1 MRFFELIAIAT
12 LLAVFSFSILS
23 TTAHAQLGEVAGEP
37 TFYVNI
43 SGTYS
48 YNYTFINEGAAPI
61 PFKTII
67 TNFKTTA
74 KNATEPTVTA
84 YPMSGTIPPNS
95 QIKVR
100 VNVYLPAKNNTPGMK
115 WQGVLEVVVNS
126 TSSSTGGA
134 VIDEGVAKIV
144 TIVATAPKPNYTVE
158 ILVILAIA
166 VIAIVIAAFT
176 YMKRPGKAAK
186 GRSQVPAVKAR
197 AAVKRPSSASRK
209 KALKRG
215 TRKKKRPRTATKGRK
230 KGTRKKRKGSKR
242 RK

>member
-12 LLAVFSFSILS
+12 LLAIFSFSVLS

-48 YNYTFINEGAAPI
+48 YNYTFINQGSTPI
-61 PFKTII
+61 PFKVII
-67 TNFKTTA
+67 TNFRTTA
-74 KNATEPTVTA
+74 KNATEPIVTA
-84 YPMSGTIPPNS
+84 SPMSGTIPPNS

-100 VNVYLPAKNNTPGMK
+100 TNVYLPAKNNTPGMR

-144 TIVATAPKPNYTVE
+144 TIVATAPKPNYIVE
-158 ILVILAIA
+158 ILITLAIA
-166 VIAIVIAAFT
+166 IIVVGVAALA
-176 YMKRPGKAAK
+176 YIRKSKKPAK
-186 GRSQVPAVKAR
+186 SARQRTESKTKTARRR
-197 AAVKRPSSASRK
+197 AATSSKRSSARRK
-209 KALKRG
+209 AG
-215 TRKKKRPRTATKGRK
+215 TKKRSRASAKGRK
-230 KGTRKKRKGSKR
+230 KAAPRRKKGSSSR
-242 RK
+242 R

>member
-48 YNYTFINEGAAPI
+48 YNYTFINQGSTPI

-67 TNFKTTA
+67 TNFRTAA
-74 KNATEPTVTA
+74 KNATAPIMTA
-84 YPMSGTIPPNS
+84 SPMSGTIPPNS

-100 VNVYLPAKNNTPGMK
+100 VNVYLPSKNNTPGME

-134 VIDEGVAKIV
+134 VIDEGVAKVV
-144 TIVATAPKPNYTVE
+144 TIVATAPKPNYTAE
-158 ILVILAIA
+158 ILIILAIA
-166 VIAIVIAAFT
+166 VIVIVVAAFA
-176 YMKRPGKAAK
+176 YMKRSRKTAK
-186 GRSQVPAVKAR
+186 GKSQISGAKAR
-197 AAVKRPSSASRK
+197 ATVKKPSSVGRK
-209 KALKRG
+209 KASKSKAV
-215 TRKKKRPRTATKGRK
+215 KKGRPRKASKSRK
-230 KGTRKKRKGSKR
+230 KGTRRKRKNSSNR
-242 RK
+242 R